1 MGSQEEPSGV
11 EAVPAGDGYDEDFED
26 GGERGVEEAQTLS
39 QDALPATDGPDASH
53 DMVDNNEGP
62 TAKQPTEEPESGTA
76 GAVTE
81 VGEKV
86 ITLTEEAQSWMNL
99 RDAVLEAEG
108 SVDGL
113 LTAASL
119 EDLREVLAWS
129 VREGRV
135 EVVGAVLGEGR
146 VSPDSNDPSGL
157 PWLVSALQQ
166 RPSDRALVEALL
178 DAGAV
183 GTVGAEYIVNSGN
196 GSSVSPD
203 IQALL
208 GVVPDAEASTFAEG
222 PPAAAATAP
231 ATPAMSTAFRQTSS
245 DHLRTA
251 TSSPVISR
259 SSPHNMM
266 MSTTSTCR
274 SPRFQGDGAYMVS
287 LSNFS
292 TAPKWTL
299 PGRHFYSRPLNN
311 PGPGAYNP
319 PLIYSNPKLKG
330 APRYGFGS
338 SRRFNQR
345 RNDMPGPDKYRPRDP
360 VLAASLSYGFG
371 TSTRPPIG
379 GPGSSTAALRPG
391 PGAYKTPQNPGG
403 CGPQYTLRARTKSDT
418 LGVSAEIMRNP
429 GPGTYSP
436 ASLLKEHHGY
446 SFAHSSASS
455 IGKRAFKVPG
465 PGSYSMRNVKGTG
478 TSSPAFSMSSRP
490 AGWNVPNQWSS
501 RVPGPGSYKS
511 NLTSFGY

>member
-1 MGSQEEPSGV
+1 
-11 EAVPAGDGYDEDFED
+11 
-26 GGERGVEEAQTLS
+26 
-39 QDALPATDGPDASH
+39 
-53 DMVDNNEGP
+53 
-62 TAKQPTEEPESGTA
+62 
-76 GAVTE
+76 
-81 VGEKV
+81 
-86 ITLTEEAQSWMNL
+86 
-99 RDAVLEAEG
+99 
-108 SVDGL
+108 
-113 LTAASL
+113 
-119 EDLREVLAWS
+119 
-129 VREGRV
+129 
-135 EVVGAVLGEGR
+135 
-146 VSPDSNDPSGL
+146 
-157 PWLVSALQQ
+157 
-166 RPSDRALVEALL
+166 
-178 DAGAV
+178 
-183 GTVGAEYIVNSGN
+183 
-196 GSSVSPD
+196 
-203 IQALL
+203 
-208 GVVPDAEASTFAEG
+208 
-222 PPAAAATAP
+222 
-231 ATPAMSTAFRQTSS
+231 
-245 DHLRTA
+245 
-251 TSSPVISR
+251 
-259 SSPHNMM
+259 MM

-292 TAPKWTL
+292 TAPKWSL

-403 CGPQYTLRARTKSDT
+403 CGPRYTLRGRTKKDT